1 MLYVIINLHFGLRPF
16 SGGVQMELIDILVA
30 ASAVKAS
37 DIHIVVGK
45 PPVVRINGKMQSLT
59 QFPVLTEEMAKGII
73 YSMLYQDQ
81 ISRFEEKLELD
92 FSYNILGLSRFRV
105 NVLSQKDGIEAVMRL
120 IPSKIPSPKDIRLP
134 DAAMA
139 LTHLPRGLILVTG
152 PTGCGK
158 STTIATMVDIIN
170 AERREHIITIE
181 DPIEFV
187 FGHKNCIVRQR
198 EVGVNTHSFSEALK
212 HCLRQDPD
220 VILVGEMRDLETISL
235 AVTAAETGHLVFA
248 TLHTQDAPQTVD
260 RIVDVFPPYQQQ
272 QMRVQLAATLKA
284 VICQQLL
291 PKADGVGRVAARE
304 LMIIT
309 HAISN
314 LIREGKSHQLYSAI
328 ETGSKHGM
336 FTLES
341 SLAELVRE
349 KLISVDEAFSKA
361 NNPETLRLKL
371 AASGLRVQN

>member
-1 MLYVIINLHFGLRPF
+1 
-16 SGGVQMELIDILVA
+16 MELIDILVTA
-30 ASAVKAS
+30 TSIKAS

-45 PPVVRINGKMQSLT
+45 HPIVRINGMMQQLT
-59 QFPVLTEEMAKGII
+59 QFPVLTEEAAKGLI

-81 ISRFEEKLELD
+81 VSRFEENLELD
-92 FSYNILGLSRFRV
+92 FSYNVLGLSRFRV
-105 NVLSQKDGIEAVMRL
+105 NVLSQKDGIDAVMRL
-120 IPSKIPSPKDIRLP
+120 IPAKIPSPRDIRLS
-134 DAAMA
+134 DAAVA
-139 LTHLPRGLILVTG
+139 LTRLPRGLILVTG
-152 PTGCGK
+152 PTGSGK
-158 STTIATMVDIIN
+158 STTIASMVDIIN
-170 AERREHIITIE
+170 SERREHIITIE

-198 EVGVNTHSFSEALK
+198 EVGVNTHSFTNALK

-220 VILVGEMRDLETISL
+220 VILVGEMRDLETIAL

-260 RIVDVFPPYQQQ
+260 RVIDVFPPHQQQ

-304 LMIIT
+304 TMIVT
-309 HAISN
+309 HAIAN

-336 FTLES
+336 VTLET
-341 SLAELVRE
+341 SLAELVKDR
-349 KLISVDEAFSKA
+349 LITVDEAFTKA

-371 AASGLRVQN
+371 AAAGIRVQ

>member
-1 MLYVIINLHFGLRPF
+1 
-16 SGGVQMELIDILVA
+16 MELIDILVA
-30 ASAVKAS
+30 ASSLKAS

-45 PPVVRINGKMQSLT
+45 PPMIRLNGIMQPIP
-59 QFPVLTEEMAKGII
+59 QFPVLTEEMAKGTI

-81 ISRFEEKLELD
+81 ISRFEENLELD
-92 FSYNILGLSRFRV
+92 FSYNVLGLSRFRV

-120 IPSKIPSPKDIRLP
+120 IPAKIPTAKEIRLS
-134 DAAMA
+134 DAIMS
-139 LTHLPRGLILVTG
+139 LTRLPRGLILVTG
-152 PTGCGK
+152 PTGSGK
-158 STTIATMVDIIN
+158 STTLASMVDLIN
-170 AERREHIITIE
+170 TERHEHIITIE

-198 EVGVNTHSFSEALK
+198 EVGVNTHSFADALK

-220 VILVGEMRDLETISL
+220 VILVGEMRDLTTIQL

-260 RIVDVFPPYQQQ
+260 RIIDVFPPHQQQ

-284 VICQQLL
+284 VICQQLIS
-291 PKADGVGRVAARE
+291 KVDGKGRVAARE
-304 LMIIT
+304 VLIIT
-309 HAISN
+309 NAISN
-314 LIREGKSHQLYSAI
+314 LIREGKTHQIYSSI
-328 ETGSKHGM
+328 ETGAKYGM
-336 FTLES
+336 CTLET

-349 KLISVDEAFSKA
+349 RLITVDEAFGKA

-371 AASGLRVQN
+371 AASGIKIQ

>member
-1 MLYVIINLHFGLRPF
+1 
-16 SGGVQMELIDILVA
+16 MELIDILVA
-30 ASAVKAS
+30 ATSLKAS

-45 PPVVRINGKMQSLT
+45 PPIVRINGMMQPLN
-59 QFPVLTEEMAKGII
+59 QFPVLTEEIAKGTI

-81 ISRFEEKLELD
+81 ISRFEENLELD
-92 FSYNILGLSRFRV
+92 FSYNVLGLSRFRV

-120 IPSKIPSPKDIRLP
+120 IPAKIPTPREIRLS
-134 DAAMA
+134 DAAVA
-139 LTHLPRGLILVTG
+139 LTRLPRGLILVTG
-152 PTGCGK
+152 PTGSGK
-158 STTIATMVDIIN
+158 STTLASMVDIIN
-170 AERREHIITIE
+170 TERREHIITIE

-198 EVGVNTHSFSEALK
+198 EVGVNTHSFADALK

-220 VILVGEMRDLETISL
+220 VILVGEMRDLVTISL

-260 RIVDVFPPYQQQ
+260 RVIDVFPPHQQQ

-291 PKADGVGRVAARE
+291 PRADGHGRVAARE
-304 LMIIT
+304 TMIIT

-314 LIREGKSHQLYSAI
+314 LIREGKTHQLYSAI
-328 ETGSKHGM
+328 ETGAKSGM
-336 FTLES
+336 CTLET
-341 SLAELVRE
+341 SLAELVKE
-349 KLISVDEAFSKA
+349 KLITVDEAFVKA
-361 NNPETLRLKL
+361 NNPESLRLKL
-371 AASGLRVQN
+371 AASGIRTQ